1 MAQPTTSFEKTE
13 TGSIQVLQAYD
24 GEILN
29 VPGDSWLLKADFTPQ
44 GSDLL
49 LTGPDGSQ
57 ILIREY
63 FNLDTPPDLM
73 TDAGGLIPAELAIKL
88 AGPNSPGQFALLE
101 TGPFSQLAQA
111 AESIGR
117 VEATDGVVE
126 AIRIDGTTVTLAEGD
141 DIFQGD
147 TLVTAKGAAVGITF
161 VDDTVFSLGEE
172 GRMVIDEMVYDPA
185 TQEGAFSANLVQGV
199 SPL

>member
-1 MAQPTTSFEKTE
+1 MAQPTASSEKIE
-13 TGSIQVLQAYD
+13 PSSIQVLQAYD
-24 GEILN
+24 GEMLN

-57 ILIREY
+57 ILIRDY

-88 AGPNSPGQFALLE
+88 AGPTSPGQFALIE
-101 TGPFSQLAQA
+101 TGPLSQLAQA

-126 AIRIDGTTVTLAEGD
+126 AISIDGTRRRY
-141 DIFQGD
+141 FP
-147 TLVTAKGAAVGITF
+147 
-161 VDDTVFSLGEE
+161 
-172 GRMVIDEMVYDPA
+172 R
-185 TQEGAFSANLVQGV
+185 
-199 SPL
+199 